1 MTAQAGDTTSS
12 FARRKAAVR
21 RPARSLRQSLPLAQR
36 RRAAEQAARHLAP
49 ILRGRRVALYLSLG
63 EEIDTA
69 PLVRRLRELGCA
81 LYVPKVGTR
90 GQLRFTRLAAGT
102 ALRRNRYGI
111 REPAVL
117 CRPPRLDAIVM
128 PLVAF
133 DGAGH
138 RLGMGGG
145 YYDRLLG
152 RARPYR
158 RPWRVG
164 LAFAAQEVDAIP
176 VESHDVRLHAVA
188 TERGVRRFRC
198 E

>member
-1 MTAQAGDTTSS
+1 VTAQAGDTTSS
-12 FARRKAAVR
+12 LARRKAAVR
-21 RPARSLRQSLPLAQR
+21 LPVRTLRQLLPLSQR
-36 RRAAEQAARHLAP
+36 KRAAAQAARHLASR
-49 ILRGRRVALYLSLG
+49 LRGCRVAVYLSLG

-69 PLVRRLRELGCA
+69 PLIRRLRQLGCA
-81 LYVPKVGTR
+81 LYVPKVGAR
-90 GQLRFTRLAAGT
+90 GQLRFTRLTG

-117 CRPPRLDAIVM
+117 RRPSRLDAIVL

-133 DGAGH
+133 DGAGR

-164 LAFAAQEVDAIP
+164 FAFAAQEVAAVP
-176 VESHDVRLHAVA
+176 VEAHDVRLHAVA
-188 TERGVRRFRC
+188 TERGVRRFPS
-198 E
+198 